1 MTKTELIQLLA
12 ERHSV
17 RKSAIKLLIED
28 TFDLISESLVK
39 GESVRIVG
47 FGAFEVRR
55 RIARE
60 GRNPRTGE
68 KIRLKAT
75 RTPSFLPGNALKKA
89 VKGKK

>member
-12 ERHSV
+12 TRHSL
-17 RKSAIKLLIED
+17 RKSDLKAIVED
-28 TFDLISESLVK
+28 TFELISKSLVD
-39 GESVRIVG
+39 GETVRIVG

-75 RTPSFLPGNALKKA
+75 RTPSFLPGNTLKKA

>member
-1 MTKTELIQLLA
+1 MTKSELIQFLA
-12 ERHSV
+12 DRHKIK
-17 RKSAIKLLIED
+17 KSDLKKILED
-28 TFDLISESLVK
+28 TFQMISDSLVK
-39 GESVRIVG
+39 GETVRIVG

-68 KIRLKAT
+68 KIRLAPT